1 MERLCSTGCLD
12 ASPSSSLSSLSS
24 LSSSPFR
31 IFDSCVRRATVS
43 VLLPGAS
50 ACEPETMYMACGN
63 WMRDSPSSSRM
74 MSKLRG
80 RAGGVRAAPRRRGRA
95 QQRSRHNAAR
105 ASGTATPAETSA
117 GSRRRW
123 DHSPALRLRRAH
135 PLPGA
140 KPAALHSAAASQ
152 GAARRVTPGA
162 THLLPV
168 CVHRRAV
175 YLVAL
180 LVVAAALKLL
190 LFAALLHLLLAGT
203 RRPLGSARCCKHGAK
218 APPARATHDRPPHGV
233 RTSSICAAFCCSVF
247 GLRPM
252 VLAACCR
259 RPTAAACTRPGRR
272 ATLWR
277 ADTSRAL
284 FLWEKRGK
292 ERRAGEGSP
301 ATNDA
306 GVRRILLFLRPSG
319 IRRSWLKR
327 LHARSVERRA
337 THGATTTREL
347 TTC

>member
-203 RRPLGSARCCKHGAK
+203 RRPLGSAASTARRHPQHVRHTTDRRTVCAPLPSAPPSAAASSGCAPWCSPRAAGALRRQLARAPDGAPRSGALTRHEPSSFGKREEKKGAPAK
-218 APPARATHDRPPHGV
+218 AHQQ
-233 RTSSICAAFCCSVF
+233 
-247 GLRPM
+247 
-252 VLAACCR
+252 
-259 RPTAAACTRPGRR
+259 
-272 ATLWR
+272 
-277 ADTSRAL
+277 
-284 FLWEKRGK
+284 
-292 ERRAGEGSP
+292 
-301 ATNDA
+301 
-306 GVRRILLFLRPSG
+306 
-319 IRRSWLKR
+319 
-327 LHARSVERRA
+327 
-337 THGATTTREL
+337 L
-347 TTC
+347 TTLVYGASSSSCGPPVSAEAG